1 MLNGGFLNDAQ
12 VNGFVPGDEEVYQ
25 LWLRSP
31 SAPVGHIVHL
41 GYHGT
46 SAVYP
51 NYVAYT
57 AKLTDFPLAGY
68 REVVKA
74 LPSFTRQISDDLS
87 GEVTASIGE
96 LVLDNSDGRL
106 DLWHNLALDGQP
118 VRVYH
123 GDPSWSAERFRLLIE
138 CLAESVTSADLET
151 ISIRLRGF
159 EHGANVPLQTSLI
172 PASVTATAPSNLPI
186 PKAYGN
192 VFNATPAIID
202 EANSTR
208 QWNDGAVTAVTDAR
222 DDGSR
227 FRTPQIAISA
237 VNAGTDTLS
246 TAAAHG
252 FVRDT
257 RVRCDIGTLP
267 AVAQWSSIAWS
278 GQLYCAIAYDSAIA
292 ATSPDGIVWTQRT
305 LPFTGYWN
313 GVAWNGAVFCAV
325 AYGTSLCATS
335 PDGVT
340 WTQRSMPVSSNW
352 QAIAWNGTVF
362 CAIAYLTSI
371 AATSPD
377 GITWTQR
384 ALPSSANWQAIAWNG
399 TVFCAVTVASTT
411 AATSPDGATWTART
425 LPSVANWQALTWGGT
440 VFCAVAYGSNKAATS
455 PDGITWTAQTLPSS
469 TTWTAVAW
477 NGATFCAVAVST
489 ASAATSPDGV
499 TWTARTLPAT
509 SGWYAIAW
517 NGYVFCTLGASLA
530 NYVTVSADGITWS
543 AVTNT
548 LPAPL
553 AINTDYWVISDGL
566 TTTDF
571 RLAATRGGSVI
582 NITGTDTGALLVGF
596 HWTASLTD
604 GKIYLDSKPSGVFTI
619 DGTAGTTAPG
629 TILQTVLGAVNVD
642 AQSFTRFATTCAQ
655 QVGYYAAERVNKLDV
670 ARDIMSGL
678 GAWYGYNRHT
688 LLQAGRIAGT
698 YTTHDFELIED
709 QMDDGSFVLERMVP
723 PAKRHRVSYRKNWT
737 NQAGKLVAGVSPE
750 ARGLYST
757 DYSAS
762 APILGADEGADGSE
776 FHKLALR
783 PDVIESL
790 MTYGGDAQTEAL
802 RRDAMF
808 YGWGAIFSCTVGR
821 VGAEMDP
828 GKVVKVTHSRYGL
841 SAGVRMALVY
851 VEDRPSDRATVLK
864 FFAALS
870 AYTPG
875 QL

>member
-1 MLNGGFLNDAQ
+1 MINGGHLNDAQ

-151 ISIRLRGF
+151 ISVRLRGF
-159 EHGANVPLQTSLI
+159 EHGANLPLQTSLI

-252 FVRDT
+252 FVKDT
-257 RVRCDIGTLP
+257 RVRCDIGTMP
-267 AVAQWSSIAWS
+267 SASQWSSIAW
-278 GQLYCAIAYDSAIA
+278 
-292 ATSPDGIVWTQRT
+292 
-305 LPFTGYWN
+305 N
-313 GVAWNGAVFCAV
+313 GEVFCAV
-325 AYGTSLCATS
+325 AFGTAK
-335 PDGVT
+335 
-340 WTQRSMPVSSNW
+340 
-352 QAIAWNGTVF
+352 
-362 CAIAYLTSI
+362 

-377 GITWTQR
+377 GITWTER
-384 ALPSSANWQAIAWNG
+384 TLPSSADWSAVAWNG
-399 TVFCAVTVASTT
+399 VVFCAIAFNTST
-411 AATSPDGATWTART
+411 AATSPDGITWTARSM
-425 LPSVANWQALTWGGT
+425 PSSSTWWALAWNGS
-440 VFCAVAYGSNKAATS
+440 VFCAITDSAATAKAATS
-455 PDGITWTAQTLPSS
+455 PDGITWTARTLPATGAWRSIAWNGTLFCAVAAHGAATSPDGITWTARTLPSTDNWESIAWSGREFCIVCS
-469 TTWTAVAW
+469 TNSKAATSPDGITWTARTMPSAAAWRSVAW
-477 NGATFCAVAVST
+477 NGSVFCAVALAGT
-489 ASAATSPDGV
+489 SAATSPDGV
-499 TWTARTLPAT
+499 TWTARTLPVST
-509 SGWYAIAW
+509 DWYAVAW
-517 NGYVFCTLGASLA
+517 NGYVFCTAGSASA
-530 NYVTVSADGITWS
+530 YVTTSADGITWS

-604 GKIYLDSKPSGVFTI
+604 GKIYLDSRPSGVFTI
-619 DGTAGTTAPG
+619 DGTAGTTVPG

-678 GAWYGYNRHT
+678 GAWYGYNRYT
-688 LLQAGRIAGT
+688 LLQAGRIEGT
-698 YTTHDFELIED
+698 YTTHDFELSED
-709 QMDDGSFVLERMVP
+709 QFIDGPLVIESMVP
-723 PAKRHRVSYRKNWT
+723 PAKRHRISYRKNWT
-737 NQAGKLVAGVSPE
+737 NQSGQLVAGVSAE

-762 APILGADEGADGSE
+762 APILGDDEGADGSE

-802 RRDAMF
+802 RRDAMR
-808 YGWGAIFSCTVGR
+808 YGWSVIFRGTVGK
-821 VGAEMDP
+821 VGSEMDP
-828 GKVVKVTHSRYGL
+828 GKVVKVTYSRYGL

-851 VEDRPSDRATVLK
+851 VDDKPDDRATILK
-864 FFAALS
+864 FRLSLS
-870 AYTPG
+870 AYAPG

>member
-1 MLNGGFLNDAQ
+1 MLNGGHINAAQ
-12 VNGFVPGDEEVYQ
+12 VNGFVPADEEAYQ
-25 LWLRSP
+25 LWLRNP

-41 GYHGT
+41 GYHGD
-46 SAVYP
+46 SADYP
-51 NYVAYT
+51 DYVPYT
-57 AKLTDFPLAGY
+57 AKLSNFSLAGY

-96 LVLDNSDGRL
+96 LILDNSDGRL

-123 GDPSWSAERFRLLIE
+123 GDPSWSVERFRLLIE
-138 CLAESVTSADLET
+138 CLAESVTGADLESL
-151 ISIRLRGF
+151 SIRLRGL
-159 EHGANVPLQTSLI
+159 EHGANLPLQMSLI

-186 PKAYGN
+186 PQARGN
-192 VFNATPAIID
+192 VFNVKPAIID

-237 VNAGTDTLS
+237 VDAGTNTLS
-246 TAAAHG
+246 TVAAHG
-252 FVRDT
+252 FVKDT
-257 RVRCDIGTLP
+257 RVRCDIGTFP
-267 AVAQWSSIAWS
+267 SSGFWGATAWN
-278 GQLYCAIAYDSAIA
+278 GQVFCALAFNAAIA
-292 ATSPDGIVWTQRT
+292 ATSPDGINWTQRT
-305 LPFTGYWN
+305 LPSASGWRAI
-313 GVAWNGAVFCAV
+313 AWNGAVFCA
-325 AYGTSLCATS
+325 L
-335 PDGVT
+335 
-340 WTQRSMPVSSNW
+340 
-352 QAIAWNGTVF
+352 
-362 CAIAYLTSI
+362 
-371 AATSPD
+371 
-377 GITWTQR
+377 
-384 ALPSSANWQAIAWNG
+384 
-399 TVFCAVTVASTT
+399 AS
-411 AATSPDGATWTART
+411 
-425 LPSVANWQALTWGGT
+425 GGT
-440 VFCAVAYGSNKAATS
+440 TAATS
-455 PDGITWTAQTLPSS
+455 PDGITWTARTLPSSGTWLAIAWNGSVFCAIRSSSAAAATSPDGITWTARTLPSSAAWSSIAWNGSVFCIVADSTSDKAATSPDGITWSAQTLPSS
-469 TTWTAVAW
+469 SSWKSVAW
-477 NGATFCAVAVST
+477 SGQVFCAVASGATV
-489 ASAATSPDGV
+489 AATSPDGV
-499 TWTARTLPAT
+499 AWTARTMSSSQL
-509 SGWYAIAW
+509 WLLIAW
-517 NGYVFCTLGASLA
+517 NGTVFCAVADSSAVAATSPDGITWTDRTLPVNTSWRGLSWNGTVFCVVGPAA
-530 NYVTVSADGITWS
+530 NYVSISADGITWS

-571 RLAATRGGSVI
+571 QLSATRGGSVI
-582 NITGTDTGALLVGF
+582 DITGTDTGALLVGF
-596 HWTASLTD
+596 HWTAELST

-619 DGTAGTTAPG
+619 DGAAGSTDAG
-629 TILQTVLGAVNVD
+629 TILTDVLDAINVD
-642 AQSFTRFATTCAQ
+642 AQSFDRFTLTCPQ
-655 QVGYYAAERVNKLDV
+655 QIGHYAAERVNKLDV
-670 ARDIMSGL
+670 ARDIMAGL
-678 GAWYGYNRHT
+678 GAWYGYNRYT
-688 LLQAGRIAGT
+688 LLQAGRIEGS
-698 YTTHDFELIED
+698 YSTHDFELVED

-723 PAKRHRVSYRKNWT
+723 PAKRHRLSYRKNWT
-737 NQAGKLVAGVSPE
+737 NQAGQLVAGVSAE

-762 APILGADEGADGSE
+762 APILGDDEGPDGQE

-808 YGWGAIFSCTVGR
+808 YGWGAVFSCTVGR

-841 SAGVRMALVY
+841 AAGVRMALVY